1 MDLLHGNMVA
11 ENNHG
16 MLCNIG
22 KENHIESRIM
32 TYVIHIEISVDNT
45 TAPQATACQP
55 ARMSESQMEE
65 LNPRTVHHLLLAAVT
80 IAAKTP
86 VFYWMASVKVSSIV
100 KAGIGA
106 LENCNCLRVNQ
117 CKVTY
122 VVWKSVD
129 LCSAIFDYEGVGP
142 LEPHFFQD

>member
-1 MDLLHGNMVA
+1 MVA

-86 VFYWMASVKVSSIV
+86 VFYWMASVRVSSIV

-129 LCSAIFDYEGVGP
+129 LCSAIFDYQGVGP

>member
-1 MDLLHGNMVA
+1 MVA

-86 VFYWMASVKVSSIV
+86 VFYWMASVRVSSIV

-117 CKVTY
+117 CKETY

-129 LCSAIFDYEGVGP
+129 HLFGY
-142 LEPHFFQD
+142 F